1 MTPPANSAILTAI
14 EAVNANVVATREE
27 VAELR
32 LSVTTK
38 LDRHEQEIQKLRE
51 QKASEKGWVKGFK
64 APVVA
69 AGMVLVFVIDHGDKL
84 VSWFSGG
91 KP

>member
-1 MTPPANSAILTAI
+1 MSRRFRNFAS
-14 EAVNANVVATREE
+14 R
-27 VAELR
+27 
-32 LSVTTK
+32 
-38 LDRHEQEIQKLRE
+38 RHRK
-51 QKASEKGWVKGFK
+51 KGWVKGFK